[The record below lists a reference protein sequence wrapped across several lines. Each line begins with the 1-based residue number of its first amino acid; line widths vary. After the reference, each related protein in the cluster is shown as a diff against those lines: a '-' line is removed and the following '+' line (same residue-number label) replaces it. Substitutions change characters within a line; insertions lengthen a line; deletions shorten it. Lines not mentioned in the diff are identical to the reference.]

1 MSNYVWGSRLSYQD
15 YIQAKQF
22 VGDITGAS
30 REAGRRVY
38 MEISRQT
45 LEIVASQEAL
55 AREQIIVAEQSTR
68 ATQEGFEMLSYGVTE
83 ISSGVSELNAMFH
96 WGFSEMLA
104 QLGHMND
111 TLSELVKVANTPL
124 HTAAFNHFE
133 IARESFRQGLYKE
146 TLKELD
152 KAVSGDHTS
161 PGYRL
166 EWRFHYLR
174 GIIRL
179 GFTECDFSLVKLAEA
194 EQAFLAA
201 ARYAKTDYPQDAGRA
216 FLSAGWAS
224 YCQGKMA
231 DALAHT
237 EQAMSVHPGLAEA
250 FFQAAKILIAQGNA
264 QKALSLL
271 GKAIESD
278 RFYVL
283 KAAGDGDFKKHDA
296 KLRNFLEAMRREK
309 YRQLAPKITK
319 AIETLRGYKLTKGST
334 GVKDSLEK
342 FLAEGTSW
350 PLIDILGLDAEWNK
364 IAGKEWLLI
373 SKLPDVITSAE
384 RVVQE
389 SETYQEKVC
398 IKPEASF
405 RKVEYGMETK
415 TRMVEKKILR
425 KYATDVERFEIRS
438 LNGPVIASMDFCRI
452 PAGTF
457 LMGEQGTLHQ
467 VTLTKDFYLARYP
480 VTQALWQAIMGN
492 NPSHFK
498 GENHPVDQVSWEDA
512 QELITNLNERTG
524 ENLYRLP
531 TEAEWE
537 YACRSGS
544 SETYCF
550 GDDENLLGEYAWYNN
565 NSEQKTHPVG
575 EKKPNAWGLYDM
587 HGNVWEWCQDW
598 YGDYSQGSVT
608 DPAGLSSGV
617 RRVFRGGSWF
627 YGADYCRSAIRFRCS
642 PGYSYIILG
651 FRLAAFDMYDKLI
664 TI

>member
-15 YIQAKQF
+15 YIKAKQF

-30 REAGRRVY
+30 PEAGRRVY
-38 MEISRQT
+38 TEISRQT

-55 AREQIIVAEQSTR
+55 AREQINVAEQSARSTR
-68 ATQEGFEMLSYGVTE
+68 EGFEVLSYRVTE
-83 ISSGVSELNAMFH
+83 ISSSVSELNATFH
-96 WGFSEMLA
+96 WGFSDMLA

-111 TLSELVKVANTPL
+111 TLSELVKSAKTPL
-124 HTAAFNHFE
+124 HTVAFNHFE
-133 IARESFRQGLYKE
+133 LARDAFRQGLYKDALE
-146 TLKELD
+146 ELD
-152 KAVSGDHTS
+152 KAVSGDYSS

-166 EWRFHYLR
+166 EWRFHHLR

-179 GFTECDFSLVKLAEA
+179 SFTECDFSLVKLAEA

-201 ARYAKTDYPQDAGRA
+201 ARYAQTDYPQDAGRA

-237 EQAMSVHPGLAEA
+237 EQAMSVHPGFAEA
-250 FFQAAKILIAQGNA
+250 FFQAAKILMYQGNT
-264 QKALSLL
+264 QNALSLL

-278 RFYVL
+278 RFYAL

-309 YRQLAPKITK
+309 HRQLAPKIARAT
-319 AIETLRGYKLTKGST
+319 ETLRGYMLTKGST
-334 GVKDSLEK
+334 EVKDNLEK
-342 FLAEGTSW
+342 FLSEGTSW
-350 PLIDILGLDAEWNK
+350 PLMDILGLDAEWKK
-364 IAGKEWLLI
+364 IAGKEWVLI
-373 SKLPDVITSAE
+373 SKLPDFITSAE
-384 RVVQE
+384 QVVLE
-389 SETYQEKVC
+389 AETYQEKVC
-398 IKPEASF
+398 VKPDTSF
-405 RKVEYGMETK
+405 RKMLCDMETK
-415 TRMVEKKILR
+415 TRMVKKQILR
-425 KYATDVERFEIRS
+425 KYTTEIERFEIRS
-438 LNGPVIASMDFCRI
+438 FNGPVIADMDFCRI

-457 LMGEQGTLHQ
+457 FMGEQETLHQ

-480 VTQALWQAIMGN
+480 ITQALWQTIMGN

-498 GENHPVDQVSWEDA
+498 GENHPVDQVSWEDV
-512 QELITNLNERTG
+512 QEFIANLNERTG

-544 SETYCF
+544 SGTYSF
-550 GDDENLLGEYAWYNN
+550 GDDEKLLGEYAWFNN

-575 EKKPNAWGLYDM
+575 GKKPNAWGLYDM

-598 YGDYSQGSVT
+598 HGDYPQGSVT
-608 DPAGLSSGV
+608 DPVGLSSGS

-627 YGADYCRSAIRFRCS
+627 YGAGYCRSAIRFRCAPS
-642 PGYSYIILG
+642 YGYIILG
-651 FRLAAFDMYDKLI
+651 FRLAASPVW
-664 TI
+664 